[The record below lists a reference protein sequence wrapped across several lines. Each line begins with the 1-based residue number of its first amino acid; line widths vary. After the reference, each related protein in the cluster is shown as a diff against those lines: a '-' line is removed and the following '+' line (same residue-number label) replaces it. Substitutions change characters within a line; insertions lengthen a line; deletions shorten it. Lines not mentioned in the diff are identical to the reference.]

1 MLGDYR
7 RPGID
12 PRFLQRAGLAFLL
25 IALLLLITNV
35 PAIAGMR
42 FPDPDDTLRLV
53 QVRDLIA
60 GQGWFDLHQHRVDAP
75 HGGVP
80 MHWSRLVDIPLA
92 LSILILTPI
101 LGQAGAEAATLILI
115 PLATLAIA
123 LLLAGRI
130 AWRLLGEEATGFA
143 CLAMAMSVPVISQ
156 LRPMRID
163 HHGWQIVLALAAA
176 NAMISRS
183 PRLGGWAIGVAL
195 ALWLSISIEGLPLAA
210 AFMALLGLRWL
221 RDPADRGWLLHAM
234 GALALASAVLFLLT
248 RGFADLDTHCDAI
261 SPIHLALF
269 AWGAVGVG
277 VLAAQRPRPWAFQLV
292 GFGIIAAG
300 AGAMIYVAA
309 PQCAGGGFAGL
320 DPLVRHYWYDN
331 VAEGL
336 PIWRQSAGTM
346 LGIAVPP
353 AVGLYATLRLA
364 GESRGWLHRFW
375 LDYAFLLACALGIA
389 LLVSR
394 AGAVAG
400 ALAAPPLGWQIAAWC
415 RGLRRID
422 RPGKRAAAL
431 AALAVVLV
439 PALPFTLVTMAAP
452 AKAASGASAQM
463 VSKCSI
469 SSAGP
474 GLRRLGRAEV
484 LAPLDISP
492 SIVYESDDLTVFAT
506 GHHRGNKAM
515 RDTIALF
522 LGSADNAHDV
532 LAARGTRYIALCPDL
547 NEPGDYARAAPHGLA
562 ANLLDG
568 RTPAWLTPVD
578 IGGDGNFQVWKVS
591 AQAGRNFSARPFMQ

>member
-7 RPGID
+7 RQGID
-12 PRFLQRAGLAFLL
+12 PYFLQRTGLAFLL
-25 IALLLLITNV
+25 IALLLLVANV

-92 LSILILTPI
+92 LSILTLTPI
-101 LGQAGAEAATLILI
+101 LGQAGAEAATLILV
-115 PLATLAIA
+115 PLATLAVA
-123 LLLAGRI
+123 LLFAGRI

-143 CLAMAMSVPVISQ
+143 CLAMAMSVPVVSQ

-176 NAMISRS
+176 NGMMARS

-210 AFMALLGLRWL
+210 AFIGLLALRWL
-221 RDPADRGWLLHAM
+221 RDPNDRAWLLHAM
-234 GALALASAVLFLLT
+234 GGLALTSAVLFLLT
-248 RGFADLDTHCDAI
+248 RGFSDLETHCDAI
-261 SPIHLALF
+261 SPIHLGLF
-269 AWGAVGVG
+269 AWGALGVG
-277 VLAAQRPRPWAFQLV
+277 ILAAQRPRPWAFQLIW
-292 GFGIIAAG
+292 FGLIAAG
-300 AGAMIYVAA
+300 AGAMIYLAA

-320 DPLVRHYWYDN
+320 DPLVKHYWYDN

-336 PIWRQSAGTM
+336 PIWRQQVDTM
-346 LGIAVPP
+346 LGIAIPP
-353 AVGLYATLRLA
+353 IVGLYAAVRLTA
-364 GESRGWLHRFW
+364 ESRGWLRRFW
-375 LDYAFLLACALGIA
+375 FDYTFLLACALVVA
-389 LLVSR
+389 VLVSR
-394 AGAVAG
+394 AGAVAA
-400 ALAAPPLGWQIAAWC
+400 ALAAPPLGWQIATWY

-431 AALAVVLV
+431 AALAMVLV
-439 PALPFTLVTMAAP
+439 PALPFTLATIATP
-452 AKAASGASAQM
+452 AKAASGAGVA
-463 VSKCSI
+463 VSKCAM

-474 GLRRLGRAEV
+474 GLRRLGGAEV

-492 SIVYESDDLTVFAT
+492 AILYQSGLTVFAT
-506 GHHRGNKAM
+506 GHHRGNNAM

-522 LGSADNAHDV
+522 LGPADDAHRM
-532 LAARGTRYIALCPDL
+532 LAARGTQYVALCPDL
-547 NEPGDYARAAPHGLA
+547 NEPGEYAHAAPHGLA
-562 ANLLDG
+562 ADLVHG
-568 RTPAWLTPVD
+568 RAPAWLTPVD
-578 IGGDGNFQVWKVS
+578 VGGEGNFRVWKVN
-591 AQAGRNFSARPFMQ
+591 R

>member
-12 PRFLQRAGLAFLL
+12 PLFLQRAGLAFLL

-80 MHWSRLVDIPLA
+80 MHWSRLVDVPLA
-92 LSILILTPI
+92 LSILILTPM
-101 LGQAGAEAATLILI
+101 LGQTGAEAATLILV
-115 PLATLAIA
+115 PLATLGIA

-143 CLAMAMSVPVISQ
+143 CLAMAVSVPVVSQ

-176 NAMISRS
+176 NAMMSRS
-183 PRLGGWAIGVAL
+183 PRVGGWAIGIAL
-195 ALWLSISIEGLPLAA
+195 ALWLSISIEGLPLAV
-210 AFMALLGLRWL
+210 AFMALLALRWL

-234 GALALASAVLFLLT
+234 GGLALASAVLFLLT
-248 RGFADLDTHCDAI
+248 RGFADLATHCDAI

-277 VLAAQRPRPWAFQLV
+277 VLAAQRPRPWAFQLL

-309 PQCAGGGFAGL
+309 PQCAGGGFSGL
-320 DPLVRHYWYDN
+320 DPLVKYYWYDN
-331 VAEGL
+331 VVEGL
-336 PIWRQSAGTM
+336 PIWRQPIDIM
-346 LGIAVPP
+346 LGTAIPP

-364 GESRGWLHRFW
+364 NQSSGWLHRFW
-375 LDYAFLLACALGIA
+375 VDYAFLLACALGVA
-389 LLVSR
+389 LLVAR

-400 ALAAPPLGWQIAAWC
+400 ALAAPPLGWQIATWC

-422 RPGKRAAAL
+422 RPGKRVAAL
-431 AALAVVLV
+431 AALAMVLV
-439 PALPFTLVTMAAP
+439 PALPFTLATMAAP
-452 AKAASGASAQM
+452 AKAASGVSTR
-463 VSKCSI
+463 VSKCAI
-469 SSAGP
+469 ASAGP

-492 SIVYESDDLTVFAT
+492 DILYQSGLSVFAT
-506 GHHRGNKAM
+506 GHHRGNSAM
-515 RDTIALF
+515 HDTIALF
-522 LGSADNAHDV
+522 LGSADSAHQALV
-532 LAARGTRYIALCPDL
+532 TRGTRYVALCPDL
-547 NEPGDYARAAPHGLA
+547 NEPGEYAYAAPHGLA
-562 ANLLDG
+562 ADLRAG

-578 IGGDGNFQVWKVS
+578 VGGEGNFHIWKV
-591 AQAGRNFSARPFMQ
+591 GR